1 MKKLTKEQELMLLK
15 IERGRAILACELE
28 KGFIDSGDIARLF
41 RHDIS
46 YGFKKAR
53 DYREKVLIHIFN
65 NPYMLCDQDNLD
77 IDIKK
82 LLPQILKTRYDIE
95 LEELYALYEQCYI
108 SDDELL
114 ERKEMLKFC
123 YYESSVDGEEIAK
136 NGKVRKLGSMKSV
149 K

>member
-15 IERGRAILACELE
+15 IERGKAILACELK
-28 KGFIDSGDIARLF
+28 KGFIDSRDIARLF
-41 RHDIS
+41 RHNIS

-53 DYREKVLIHIFN
+53 DYREKILIHIFN

-82 LLPQILKTRYDIE
+82 LLPNILKTRYEIE
-95 LEELYALYEQCYI
+95 VEELYTLYEQGYI

-114 ERKEMLKFC
+114 
-123 YYESSVDGEEIAK
+123 
-136 NGKVRKLGSMKSV
+136 
-149 K
+149 